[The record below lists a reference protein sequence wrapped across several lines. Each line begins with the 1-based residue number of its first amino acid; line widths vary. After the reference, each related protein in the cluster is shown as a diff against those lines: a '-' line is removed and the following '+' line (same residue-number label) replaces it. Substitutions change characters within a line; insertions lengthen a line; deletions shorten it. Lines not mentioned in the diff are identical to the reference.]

1 MSATPIDMT
10 SDATVPALQNFV
22 RDRVRELLRT
32 HPANHLEGLYPALM
46 RDVERTLLETVLE
59 HVQGHRQEA
68 ARILGLH
75 RNTLRLRLRA
85 TGLDAARLSK
95 SATGG

>member
-1 MSATPIDMT
+1 MSATPIEMT
-10 SDATVPALQNFV
+10 TDATVPVLQTFV
-22 RDRVRELLRT
+22 RDRVRDLLQTNTT
-32 HPANHLEGLYPALM
+32 HRLEGLYPALM
-46 RDVERTLLETVLE
+46 RDVERSLLDTVLE

-85 TGLDAARLSK
+85 TGLDDAHLSK
-95 SATGG
+95 RDPRG